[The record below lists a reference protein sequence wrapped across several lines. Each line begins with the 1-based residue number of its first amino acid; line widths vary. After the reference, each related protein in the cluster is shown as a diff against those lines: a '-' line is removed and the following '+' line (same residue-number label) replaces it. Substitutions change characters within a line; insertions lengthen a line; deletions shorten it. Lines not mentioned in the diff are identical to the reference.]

1 MAEKL
6 VRWLS
11 HTQIAMYLRCPR
23 QYFFRY
29 IMKIITPPAG
39 VLKQGGAFHQAA
51 EFNYAQK
58 IRSHKDVAVKDVLE
72 YYDATFESEWSR
84 EEVKL
89 EKDESKG
96 GFKDEGVLLVK
107 TFHSEIAPTVQP
119 VEVEDKFDYTFTPK
133 AEDGGDGSDQSVHLT
148 GRIDVVDD
156 RGIIRDNKTM
166 NPRSIP
172 SPDELATDLQ
182 LSIYSLARRMKTRKV
197 ETELTLDAVIKYSQ
211 PKSRIMRTKRT
222 REMLEMTRNTIG
234 MVARGIKAE
243 VFPRHNNGWHCS
255 RKWCGYYE
263 MCMGKALVIVD
274 EGENLAPKLEESLKA
289 NKANGRRDRGEGQEE
304 EVGQESGQKAA
315 EAGKESRQKS
325 GKKGYAA
332 QSGRG
337 RGGES

>member
-1 MAEKL
+1 MEKL

-23 QYFFRY
+23 QYYFRY
-29 IMKIITPPAG
+29 IMKLIVPPAG
-39 VLKQGGAFHQAA
+39 VLKQGGAFHSAA
-51 EFNYAQK
+51 EFNYSQK
-58 IRSHKDVAVKDVLE
+58 IRSHKDAPVKDVLE

-89 EKDESKG
+89 EEGESKG
-96 GFKDEGVLLVK
+96 AFKDEGVGLVK
-107 TFHSEIAPTVQP
+107 AFHQQIAPTVQP

-133 AEDGGDGSDQSVHLT
+133 TEDGGDGDDQSVHLT
-148 GRIDVVDD
+148 GRIDLIDD
-156 RGIIRDNKTM
+156 HGLIRDNKTM

-172 SPDELATDLQ
+172 NRDELATDLQ
-182 LSIYSLARRMKTRKV
+182 LSIYSLARRMTTRKV
-197 ETELTLDAVIKYSQ
+197 ETGLTLDTVIKYSQ
-211 PKSRIMRTKRT
+211 PETRILHTKRS

-255 RKWCGYYE
+255 RKWCGYYQR
-263 MCMGKALVIVD
+263 CMGAASVFVD

-289 NKANGRRDRGEGQEE
+289 GKANGRRDRGEGQEE
-304 EVGQESGQKAA
+304 EVGQKGGQKAA
-315 EAGKESRQKS
+315 EAGKESRQKG

-332 QSGRG
+332 QSRNGS
-337 RGGES
+337 GGES